1 MLRKTIDEEGK
12 DWDKLVHY
20 LLFAYREVPQAS
32 TGFSPFELIY
42 VRDVRGPLDVLKES
56 WEAGGQC
63 KTVVEHALLMRE
75 KLSQMTELVKQNL
88 LEAQR
93 KQKPW
98 YESQARSR
106 EFRDGD
112 LVLMLLPSSSN
123 KLLVQWQGP
132 YQVLRRCG
140 KVT

>member
-1 MLRKTIDEEGK
+1 M
-12 DWDKLVHY
+12 
-20 LLFAYREVPQAS
+20 
-32 TGFSPFELIY
+32 
-42 VRDVRGPLDVLKES
+42 RGPLDVLKES

-63 KTVVEHALLMRE
+63 TTVVEHVLLMRE

-93 KQKPW
+93 KQKTW
-98 YESQARSR
+98 YDSHASSR

-112 LVLMLLPSSSN
+112 LVLVLLPSSSN

-140 KVT
+140 KVTYVVDICMTNQKEGYSM